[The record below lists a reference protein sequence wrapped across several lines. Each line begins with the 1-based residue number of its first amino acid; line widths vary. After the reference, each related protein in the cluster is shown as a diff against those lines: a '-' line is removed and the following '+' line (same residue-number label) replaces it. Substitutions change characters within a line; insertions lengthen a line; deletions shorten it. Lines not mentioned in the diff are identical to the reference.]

1 MGENESDSHREYR
14 EQEKKENIKNAGLYL
29 LIFIGVPGFG
39 TWKWNWTEFD
49 AALSVFIGIVLLGI
63 HEKTK
68 KYSKD

>member
-1 MGENESDSHREYR
+1 MKVTHIGGAGNK
-14 EQEKKENIKNAGLYL
+14 KKENIKNVGLYL

-49 AALSVFIGIVLLGI
+49 AALSVFFGKVLCGI

-68 KYSKD
+68 KDSKD